1 MIGKEAAIMRVVC
14 NTYIKQEREMYTA
27 VCIEFGIASCGN
39 TAEEAYKNVIEA
51 VTIHL
56 NDAQELDT
64 LDELLAEAGFEVPQ
78 NLKGDITIQPGYVMF
93 GTPFIAEVA

>member
-1 MIGKEAAIMRVVC
+1 MRIVC
-14 NTYIKQEREMYTA
+14 NTYIKKEKDMYSA
-27 VCIEFGIASCGN
+27 VCIEFGIASCGY
-39 TAEEAYKNVIEA
+39 TVEEAYKNVIEA

-64 LDELLAEAGFEVPQ
+64 LDELLEEAGFEIPPDLDDDVV
-78 NLKGDITIQPGYVMF
+78 IQPGYVVL